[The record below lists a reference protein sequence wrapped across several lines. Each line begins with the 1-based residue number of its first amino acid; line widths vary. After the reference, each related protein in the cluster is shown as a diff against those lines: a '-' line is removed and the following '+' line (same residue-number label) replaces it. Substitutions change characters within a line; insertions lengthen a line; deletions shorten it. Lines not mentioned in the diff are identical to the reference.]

1 MDAIIRQ
8 TVREELR
15 RSNSS
20 ESETVSSASQHNSG
34 QSDEGSVSPGSTPN
48 TFSSR
53 TVTRLSGLLDRIRH
67 GSSGKSN
74 STKKRKIE
82 KQHRVQVRWMH
93 YDQIKK
99 KFVAVRQKNGGG
111 NRFITYTD
119 ADPLKME
126 ELVDRACA
134 LFFPGGKNNFAGH
147 IDEMNKWICDTT
159 GVAIFDFPG
168 KGTVEDY
175 LKSNGLYPS
184 STYFYLRTQPR
195 HLMGDEFEDSNYAEA
210 TNTDNTSSTQVSSV
224 TVSVT
229 ACTTKSDDRDVCNV
243 CSCSFEKGQ
252 NCLRCEQDLEYQQS
266 LMADSVDTE
275 SPEEF
280 QPENVHANDQL
291 TSFTTPVSVHEIREL
306 RLAHFQQDTC
316 HPPVQIPARSQD
328 NHDQRLVPPRPSED
342 EVSPSTVDGSC
353 GVLEEGG
360 YVQLPTVGMPRESA
374 ECMGSENSEIA
385 GQVLSLT
392 VHRSC
397 ICKDMIE
404 HFKDE
409 KKLQSELVFTIIN
422 ERGQKEEGVG
432 IGVSREVF
440 SLFWKEFANS
450 MTIGERER
458 VPFVRHDHF
467 IKEWGAIGRI
477 LVKGFRSVAY
487 FPLFL
492 SKAFMCYCLFD
503 AEVPEGIVLESF
515 MKYLSPVEEE
525 LVSNFLGKADFADE
539 NDEFFDFLERF
550 NCRSQVSPENFKKV
564 LVEIANQELIQKPH
578 VMVATW
584 QPIVQELKQYPQ
596 FQTIAGIQGFYDRIN
611 STNKKVLNSLEA
623 QPNTEAERD
632 ALKFLQ
638 RYIRGLDNAKL
649 IQFLRFTTASNVLI
663 TNKIEV
669 SFTRLEGASSR
680 PIAHTGGPLLELPST
695 YSNFVELRQEFN
707 NVLEKSNWEM
717 DIM

>member
-1 MDAIIRQ
+1 
-8 TVREELR
+8 
-15 RSNSS
+15 
-20 ESETVSSASQHNSG
+20 
-34 QSDEGSVSPGSTPN
+34 
-48 TFSSR
+48 
-53 TVTRLSGLLDRIRH
+53 
-67 GSSGKSN
+67 
-74 STKKRKIE
+74 
-82 KQHRVQVRWMH
+82 MH
-93 YDQIKK
+93 YDQTKE
-99 KFVAVRQKNGGG
+99 KFVTVGQKNGGG
-111 NRFITYTD
+111 NCFITYTGT
-119 ADPLKME
+119 DPLKME
-126 ELVDRACA
+126 ELVERACA
-134 LFFPGGKNNFAGH
+134 LFFAGGKNSFAGH

-175 LKSNGLYPS
+175 LKSTGLYPS
-184 STYFYLRTQPR
+184 STYFYLCTQPR
-195 HLMGDEFEDSNYAEA
+195 HLMGDEFEDSNYVEA
-210 TNTDNTSSTQVSSV
+210 TNTDNTSPKKVSSV

-229 ACTTKSDDRDVCNV
+229 ACTTKSDDKEACNV

-275 SPEEF
+275 QPEEF
-280 QPENVHANDQL
+280 QPESIQAIDQL
-291 TSFTTPVSVHEIREL
+291 TSFISPVSVHEMREL
-306 RLAHFQQDTC
+306 RLAHFQRDSC
-316 HPPVQIPARSQD
+316 HPTVQSQD
-328 NHDQRLVPPRPSED
+328 NHDQRLVSPSEE

-360 YVQLPTVGMPRESA
+360 YVQLRTVGMPRESA
-374 ECMGSENSEIA
+374 ECIVSENGKIA

-409 KKLQSELVFTIIN
+409 KMLQSELVFTIIN

-477 LVKGFRSVAY
+477 LVKGFRSVSY

-515 MKYLSPVEEE
+515 IKYLSPVEEE
-525 LVSNFLGKADFADE
+525 LVTNFLGKADFADE
-539 NDEFFDFLERF
+539 NDDLFDFLERF
-550 NCRSQVSPENFKKV
+550 NCRSQVSPENIKKV

-611 STNKKVLNSLEA
+611 PTNKKVLNSLEA

-649 IQFLRFTTASNVLI
+649 VQFLRFTTASDVLI

-680 PIAHTGGPLLELPST
+680 HIAHPCGPLLELPST
-695 YSNFVELRQEFN
+695 YSNFVELRQQFN
-707 NVLEKSNWEM
+707 NILEKSSLEKSSWEM
-717 DIM
+717 DIMIGREAMLTMKRID

>member
-1 MDAIIRQ
+1 MVNAIIRQ

-15 RSNSS
+15 RSNSI
-20 ESETVSSASQHNSG
+20 ESETESSVSQHNSG
-34 QSDEGSVSPGSTPN
+34 QNEEGSVSAGSTTN

-53 TVTRLSGLLDRIRH
+53 TFNRLSGLLNRIRH
-67 GSSGKSN
+67 GCSGESSSN
-74 STKKRKIE
+74 KKRKIE
-82 KQHRVQVRWMH
+82 KQHRVRVRWMH

-99 KFVAVRQKNGGG
+99 KFVTACQKNGGG
-111 NRFITYTD
+111 NRFIAYTD

-126 ELVDRACA
+126 EIVERACA
-134 LFFPGGKNNFAGH
+134 LFFPGGKKNFAGH

-195 HLMGDEFEDSNYAEA
+195 HLMGDEFEDSNYVEA
-210 TNTDNTSSTQVSSV
+210 TNTDNTSPTKVSSV
-224 TVSVT
+224 T
-229 ACTTKSDDRDVCNV
+229 VCNV

-266 LMADSVDTE
+266 VMADSVDTE
-275 SPEEF
+275 QPEEF
-280 QPENVHANDQL
+280 QPESIPANDQ
-291 TSFTTPVSVHEIREL
+291 
-306 RLAHFQQDTC
+306 
-316 HPPVQIPARSQD
+316 SQE
-328 NHDQRLVPPRPSED
+328 NHDQRLVLPSKD
-342 EVSPSTVDGSC
+342 EVSPSAIDGSC

-360 YVQLPTVGMPRESA
+360 FVQSPTVGMPRESA
-374 ECMGSENSEIA
+374 ECIVSKNREIA

-392 VHRSC
+392 VRHSC
-397 ICKDMIE
+397 ICKDMIK
-404 HFKDE
+404 HFKGE
-409 KKLQSELVFTIIN
+409 KMLQSELVFTITN
-422 ERGQKEEGVG
+422 ERGQNEEGVG

-440 SLFWKEFANS
+440 SLFWKEFANG

-477 LVKGFRSVAY
+477 LVKGFRSVSC

-492 SKAFMCYCLFD
+492 SKAFMCHCLFD
-503 AEVPEGIVLESF
+503 AEVPEGILLESF
-515 MKYLSPVEEE
+515 MKYLSPVEED
-525 LVSNFLGKADFADE
+525 LVTNFLGKADFADE
-539 NDEFFDFLERF
+539 NDLFDFPERF
-550 NCRSQVSPENFKKV
+550 NCRSQVSPENIKKV
-564 LVEIANQELIQKPH
+564 IVQIANQELIQKPR

-584 QPIVQELKQYPQ
+584 QPIVQELKQYPE
-596 FQTIAGIQGFYDRIN
+596 FQTIAGIQGFYDKIN
-611 STNKKVLNSLEA
+611 PTNKKFLNSLEA

-649 IQFLRFTTASNVLI
+649 IQFLRLTTASDVVI
-663 TNKIEV
+663 TINI
-669 SFTRLEGASSR
+669 
-680 PIAHTGGPLLELPST
+680 
-695 YSNFVELRQEFN
+695 
-707 NVLEKSNWEM
+707 
-717 DIM
+717 